1 MPNFFKAENS
11 QNEIKLKF
19 EGEKRFNGKRKNF

>member
-1 MPNFFKAENS
+1 MPNFFKAKS
-11 QNEIKLKF
+11 SRSEIKLKF